1 MKILSITSKIVEIT
15 LIKIGAMD
23 TFHPLRYTYKYPS
36 SNPKALIPTAK
47 LAQVK
52 CFIELVTLESIGI
65 RISPNI
71 EAIIATP

>member
-52 CFIELVTLESIGI
+52 CFIIV
-65 RISPNI
+65 
-71 EAIIATP
+71 